1 MRQQTRLEST
11 STGRAPSVDAAGMA
25 LAYFSRSKRL
35 PPRSSGF
42 ARTTGNHPPGIWRR
56 MPGSSF
62 LGRSADA

>member
-1 MRQQTRLEST
+1 MRQITRLKRPS
-11 STGRAPSVDAAGMA
+11 SGSAPRVDAAGMP
-25 LAYFSRSKRL
+25 LAYFFRSKRL

-42 ARTTGNHPPGIWRR
+42 ARTTGNHPPGIWQR